1 MNHMK
6 TKALVLLASS
16 SLIAS
21 AAFADNNWK
30 LSAGLNYQE
39 FGNNG
44 TQYATQDSNKE
55 FNVDTDYH
63 TGYFLDWMYH
73 LEEKDS
79 DVGFDYNHLRASD
92 SSSLTGNN
100 IQIQPGGL
108 GTATWASG
116 MTTFTYDSFDLK
128 AGHTVKLSPSFSLGY
143 YGGLNYTRLEKELVS
158 EGTAPGSTFNSDIGS
173 RFSGIG
179 PDFGMEGDCYPFYD
193 RYPAF
198 GVFGGVDT
206 KVLYGT
212 RTGFYNTMTN
222 SVLSSTSI
230 PNEHIVVPAV
240 GAKIGV
246 QYTFRQYVD
255 ARLGYDVTQYFGV
268 ATDSTTNRNDAN
280 VGFAGPFFDVTLRY

>member
-1 MNHMK
+1 MK

-158 EGTAPGSTFNSDIGS
+158 DVLVYRYKNEENLPDKLKGREGTFTICSFWYVECLAKGGESEKAAMY
-173 RFSGIG
+173 
-179 PDFGMEGDCYPFYD
+179 FGKLLGYANHLGLYSEQIALNGQHLGNFPQ
-193 RYPAF
+193 AF
-198 GVFGGVDT
+198 T
-206 KVLYGT
+206 HLSLISAAIELTKKEHLRKKVL
-212 RTGFYNTMTN
+212 
-222 SVLSSTSI
+222 
-230 PNEHIVVPAV
+230 PPD
-240 GAKIGV
+240 GAPKMM
-246 QYTFRQYVD
+246 
-255 ARLGYDVTQYFGV
+255 
-268 ATDSTTNRNDAN
+268 
-280 VGFAGPFFDVTLRY
+280 